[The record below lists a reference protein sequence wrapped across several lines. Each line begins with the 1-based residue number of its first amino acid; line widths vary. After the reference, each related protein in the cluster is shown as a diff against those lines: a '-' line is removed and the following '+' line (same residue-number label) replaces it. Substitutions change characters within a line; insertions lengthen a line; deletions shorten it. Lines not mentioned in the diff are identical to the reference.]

1 MSYGKVCSTM
11 SRPVCQFNTLRAV
24 ETNSP
29 SVIRFFN
36 TRATCCVIFFS
47 PSFLFYFSFPFSKL
61 AFFFFSLSSHKAL
74 HAVRVVRNGTLP
86 VFFLNFLFV
95 CLAITEPL
103 VGEKCFIVKP
113 IFRSGI
119 YGDTCARIIIQGTWS
134 NLCHINIKYLIVF
147 SLCSCSTLVESASL
161 YGLLHEVLAPVM
173 MLFFYASGHERRM
186 CLTFSFSYLELW
198 YKLTFHNLF
207 RLFLCML

>member
-1 MSYGKVCSTM
+1 M

-74 HAVRVVRNGTLP
+74 QAVRVVRNGTLP